1 MTNPDKPTDL
11 TADTSVDTPRDGN
24 HPDPMTLSEPGY
36 DDQGLLRWESQPT
49 P

>member
-1 MTNPDKPTDL
+1 MSKRARL
-11 TADTSVDTPRDGN
+11 TADTSVDAPGDGD

-36 DDQGLLRWESQPT
+36 DDQGLRRGESQPT